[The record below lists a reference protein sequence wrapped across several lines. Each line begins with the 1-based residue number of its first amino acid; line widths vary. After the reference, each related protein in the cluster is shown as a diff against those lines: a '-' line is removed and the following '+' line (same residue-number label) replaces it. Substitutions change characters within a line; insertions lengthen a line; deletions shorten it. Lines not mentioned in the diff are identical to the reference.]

1 MSGLGRYGVRAEKL
15 AKEPSLSRT
24 GRQISGEKAGKRAR
38 QAEKKSNWGNGARG
52 EKPELGRGDRRK
64 RANEGCGKVLKGRAG
79 GAVKDV
85 AGGKNSG
92 GRAR

>member
-1 MSGLGRYGVRAEKL
+1 MSGLGRYGVRTEKP
-15 AKEPSLSRT
+15 AKEPSLFRT

-38 QAEKKSNWGNGARG
+38 QAEKNRIG
-52 EKPELGRGDRRK
+52 EWREGRKAGIREGRPAK
-64 RANEGCGKVLKGRAG
+64 RADEGCGKVLKGRAG